1 MNSVTEMG
9 MNRTGMATSPVDGK
23 ALVEGARE
31 GEPTSVGDEL
41 LLDALRDD
49 YVTAKAKVGSVPPPA
64 SMKGALGAV
73 VNAVKGADLASFIDR
88 LGERLAF
95 ERTGT
100 RLYEALIGKYQH
112 LADTEMEPTLGQLR
126 QIHDEEMA
134 HFALLRAA
142 IGELGGDPTV
152 ETPAADV
159 AGVASMGLPKVLTDP
174 RTTFTQCLEAVLIAE
189 LVDNDG
195 WALLIKMA
203 EQFGHEDIAARF
215 RDALAEEQKHLAL
228 VRSWLKARV
237 LKGRPVD

>member
-31 GEPTSVGDEL
+31 GAPTSVGDAHH
-41 LLDALRDD
+41 LDALRDD
-49 YVTAKAKVGSVPPPA
+49 YVNAKMKIGSVPPPA
-64 SMKGALGAV
+64 SMKGAMGAIA
-73 VNAVKGADLASFIDR
+73 NAVKGADMASFIDR

-95 ERTGT
+95 ERAGT
-100 RLYEALIGKYQH
+100 RLYEALISKYQH
-112 LADTEMEPTLGQLR
+112 LADVDMEPSLGQLQVIR
-126 QIHDEEMA
+126 DEEMA
-134 HFALLRAA
+134 HFAILRAA

-159 AGVASMGLPKVLTDP
+159 SGVASMGLPKVLTDP
-174 RTTFTQCLEAVLIAE
+174 RTTFTQCLEAILTAE

-203 EQFGHEDIAARF
+203 EQFNRKDMAAQF
-215 RDALAEEQKHLAL
+215 RGALAEEQEHLTK
-228 VRSWLKARV
+228 VRSWLEARV